1 MLNPVSSSPH
11 KASLTYLNHL
21 VSLALQPVESTVTL
35 TILQQ
40 HITNDPYT
48 EEKTYLTQEIV
59 LSLFIFFLIL

>member
-40 HITNDPYT
+40 ITNDPYT